1 MNRRL
6 PMLAVSILLIT
17 SLGTGCIGNF
27 ALVSKVRKFNLEVS
41 EDRWGRELVFV
52 CLYIIP
58 AYPVSGV
65 LDLIIFNAIEFWSG
79 KNPIDGSKSVSPISM
94 KEWTTDEGTKVAMQR
109 LPDNSI
115 DVNLTSPNG
124 EKRCFNLIRTDEGV
138 TARDEAGNAIV
149 SSTDL
154 TLEQLEDHI

>member
-1 MNRRL
+1 
-6 PMLAVSILLIT
+6 MLAVSILLIT

-58 AYPVSGV
+58 AYPVSGA

-79 KNPIDGSKSVSPISM
+79 ENPIDGSKSVSPISM